1 MSYAFIQNRDL
12 SWLSFNQRVLE
23 EAEDSRVPIFERLKY
38 LSIYTNNLH
47 EFFMIRVG
55 SLLDILNQND
65 SAIDIR
71 TNLPLKDVVKKLY
84 KKVEQTNLYRDKI
97 YEDVTSL
104 LADKGVH
111 IVSSKGLNEQERSE
125 VKTYYKEHVASLI
138 SPQVIDE
145 NHPFPNLNNHQ
156 LFIGLQ
162 LKKKNSFT
170 FGIIPIPEG
179 LPPYLKL
186 SSEGLKVILLEEIL
200 SMYAKSIFQAY
211 DIEEKIVFM
220 VSRNADLNWDEKADA
235 FNDVRTKVKKML
247 QTRNRR
253 YILRLTT
260 SEGISSNFLQFLL
273 TKFSLSKY
281 QHFES
286 RVPLKLG
293 FVFDLEKTLEGPY
306 KSSLVFPT
314 LIQGLPVRYDP
325 NQSMFKQ
332 IVKKDILSMYPY
344 EKMTPFLHLIKEA
357 ASNPEV
363 LSIKITV
370 YRLGKTAKLVEYLSL
385 AAENGK
391 DVLVVIELRARFDEK
406 NNIDWSERLEQA
418 GCRII
423 YGLDYLKIHS
433 KLCVI
438 TYQHGHQLHY
448 ITQIG
453 TGNYNEKTVEQYT
466 DISLITANP
475 EIGIEAI
482 TFFQMI
488 SMNATSDAY
497 QTLVVSPFHLKNKF
511 LSLIE
516 EEKAKGKDGYLLFKM
531 NALTDNSF
539 SIALAEASQAG
550 VKIDLNI
557 RGTCCLIP
565 GLKGL
570 TETVTVHSVIGRFL
584 EHGRIYIFGKDE
596 HQKVFIASAD
606 LMTRNTER
614 RMEVGVPILDP
625 ELKTTL
631 VNYVNLY
638 MNDTIKGRRLN
649 DQGQYE
655 KILPTNN
662 NHLID
667 AQSSLLDDQVRK
679 ALKNLSFLVDSFSD
693 KT

>member
-1 MSYAFIQNRDL
+1 MSHPFIQNRDL

-23 EAEDSRVPIFERLKY
+23 EAEDSRVPIFERFKY

-55 SLLDILNQND
+55 SLIDILHQNE
-65 SAIDIR
+65 SAIDVR
-71 TNLPLKDVVKKLY
+71 THLPLKEVVKTLY
-84 KKVEQTNLYRDKI
+84 KKVEQTNKYRDKI
-97 YEDVTSL
+97 YEEVTKL
-104 LADKGVH
+104 LADKGLN
-111 IVSSKGLNEQERSE
+111 IVSSKGLSDQEKSE
-125 VKTYYKEHVASLI
+125 VKAYYKDQISTLI

-162 LKKKNSFT
+162 LKKNGNIT
-170 FGIIPIPEG
+170 FGMIPIPEG
-179 LPPYLKL
+179 LPPYLRL
-186 SSEGLKVILLEEIL
+186 SSDGLKVILMEEIL

-211 DIEEKIVFM
+211 EIEEKIVFM

-260 SEGISSNFLQFLL
+260 TEGISSSFLQFLL

-281 QHFES
+281 QHFETS
-286 RVPLKLG
+286 VPLKLG
-293 FVFDLEKTLEGPY
+293 FVFDLEKELEGPH
-306 KSSLVFPT
+306 KTSMLFAP
-314 LIQGLPVRYDP
+314 LIQGLPSRYQP
-325 NQSMFKQ
+325 NKSMFEQVSKQ
-332 IVKKDILSMYPY
+332 DMLSMYPY

-363 LSIKITV
+363 ISIKITV

-391 DVLVVIELRARFDEK
+391 DVLVIIELRARFDEK

-438 TYQHGHQLHY
+438 TYQHKKQLQY

-466 DISLITANP
+466 DISLMTANP
-475 EIGIEAI
+475 TIGIEAL

-488 SMNATSDAY
+488 SMNATSEAY
-497 QTLVVSPFHLKNKF
+497 QTLVVSPFHLKNTF

-516 EEKAKGKDGYLLFKM
+516 QEKAKGKDGYLLFKM

-550 VKIDLNI
+550 VKIELNI

-584 EHGRIYIFGKDE
+584 EHGRIYIFGQGE
-596 HQKVFIASAD
+596 QQKVYIASAD

-625 ELKTTL
+625 ELKITL
-631 VNYVNLY
+631 VNYVKTY
-638 MNDTIKGRRLN
+638 MADTIKGRRLN
-649 DQGQYE
+649 PQGQYE
-655 KILPTNN
+655 KLEPLI
-662 NHLID
+662 NHGLD
-667 AQSSLLDDQVRK
+667 AQLNLLDENVRK
-679 ALKNLSFLVDSFSD
+679 GLKDSANTLDRGSD
-693 KT
+693 KS